1 MVHLHAKGH
10 SRRGPSFKVPF
21 TALLDTQCY
30 PLIERFLAWESDQK
44 KPSFRELVRWS
55 RENPTQMIELYIP
68 PPPNADKAQAFNYHL
83 ATRNF
88 FAWIFRRSMV
98 GTCLGSAVI
107 GLLHSMHE
115 FRCGVEDN
123 VADMLDYFDEEGY
136 LDMANQPNHALAMLQ
151 LAESFQMRDLYIR
164 AFAHCVGMSEY
175 VFESPGFMVCF
186 VIYASEEC

>member
-1 MVHLHAKGH
+1 
-10 SRRGPSFKVPF
+10 
-21 TALLDTQCY
+21 
-30 PLIERFLAWESDQK
+30 
-44 KPSFRELVRWS
+44 
-55 RENPTQMIELYIP
+55 MIELYIP

-123 VADMLDYFDEEGY
+123 VADMLDYSDEEGY

-164 AFAHCVGMSEY
+164 AFTHCVGMSEY
-175 VFESPGFMVCF
+175 VLESPGFMVSFLCS
-186 VIYASEEC
+186 ICK